1 VFDLNS
7 SPASPAVKRHDAI
20 YPTIEN
26 ALRIS
31 HGTCTILIRGFPSKP
46 GLQHSASTHFVEISD
61 DPQNADMS
69 SFFDAT
75 TRKFEGFI
83 AAKLLV
89 TATVRLIAQARI
101 CEFSSLQ
108 WHLKALIMNIAV
120 DEKLEYPVDVK
131 IMSQGQDIA
140 HFRIPRGTSGSF
152 RFDEGHISISAM
164 HETLF
169 QFREPRRVREDNTEM
184 VTLSDVQVREFF
196 AQREEN
202 TEQVMVLRSPVAS
215 IPKIL
220 SLELELCMGRG
231 VGLSNIRP
239 AEAVWGTR
247 SDRRR
252 LSF

>member
-1 VFDLNS
+1 MFDLNS

-83 AAKLLV
+83 AGHSDGTTNCPSTNL
-89 TATVRLIAQARI
+89 
-101 CEFSSLQ
+101 FSSLQ